1 MNTTTANPAPEY
13 IRNTPNTPHR
23 DQLNQNVL
31 KVMSAT
37 HAVYILHKLLNQAT
51 SNGMGGLRPL
61 ALTVDERDGL
71 MGITGNACANLREA
85 MNGLCDLYEQMGG
98 EILEQGQEDG
108 SHE

>member
-1 MNTTTANPAPEY
+1 MNTDTANPAPEY
-13 IRNTPNTPHR
+13 IENTPNTHHR
-23 DQLNQNVL
+23 DQLNENVL

-37 HAVYILHKLLNQAT
+37 HAVYVLHKLLNQAT

-71 MGITGNACANLREA
+71 MVITGNACMCLREA
-85 MNGLCDLYEQMGG
+85 VGGLCDLYEQMGG

-108 SHE
+108 HHA